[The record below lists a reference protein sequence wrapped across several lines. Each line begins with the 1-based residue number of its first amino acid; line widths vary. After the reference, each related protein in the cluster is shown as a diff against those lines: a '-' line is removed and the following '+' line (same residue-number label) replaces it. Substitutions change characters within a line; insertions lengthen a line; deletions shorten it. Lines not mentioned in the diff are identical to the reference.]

1 MKIISIASAII
12 LLWVSILFPQ
22 QSPTLESLQSEISQ
36 LIQSAKHSV
45 VTVTARS
52 SHSYT
57 VDKDNGLFSLF
68 RGGSEQRQD
77 NYWTVG
83 SGIIYN
89 AEGYIITRASILAD
103 FEEIKVTF
111 CDGTTVEAEYIG
123 TDEMTGLALLKI
135 PAKKLESPKF
145 GNSDQLPLY
154 SLVLVLGNSMG
165 LSPFATFGLINGF
178 TEEGRLIL
186 SVSINPGNIGG
197 AVFNLR
203 GEIIGIISA
212 QIEPDISSVGL
223 SFLDYSSSL
232 AIPINQVIATINN
245 VIKFHHQQIKWL
257 GVELD
262 SDSLR
267 SNKLIVKR
275 VYPGSPAARVGLKK
289 GDLLVKYNEV
299 TLTNPE
305 VLKAQIGQTAPGTS
319 VSINFIR
326 HQRALKVFP
335 KIERLWPEGF
345 NVNKP
350 RHFSFN
356 WNTDDNRS
364 PIKAPIII
372 SPEGF
377 QQIHLKMIQMEQEIQ
392 SLKNQINK

>member
-1 MKIISIASAII
+1 MKIISIISVII
-12 LLWVSILFPQ
+12 LLWVSLLFSQ
-22 QSPTLESLQSEISQ
+22 QSPTLENFQSEISR
-36 LIQSAKHSV
+36 LIQSAKHAV
-45 VTVTARS
+45 VTVTASS

-77 NYWTVG
+77 KFWTVG

-89 AEGYIITRASILAD
+89 SEGYIITRASILAD
-103 FEEIKVTF
+103 FEEIKVIF
-111 CDGTTVEAEYIG
+111 CDGSSVEAEYIG

-135 PAKKLESPKF
+135 EGHNLESPKF
-145 GNSDQLPLY
+145 GNSDRLPLY

-165 LSPFATFGLINGF
+165 LSPFASFGLINGF
-178 TEEGRLIL
+178 TEEGRMIL
-186 SVSINPGNIGG
+186 SVSINPGNVGG
-197 AVFNLR
+197 AVFNLK

-212 QIEPDISSVGL
+212 QIEPQIAAGGMSL
-223 SFLDYSSSL
+223 LDYSSSI
-232 AIPINQVIATINN
+232 AIPINQVVATINN

-262 SDSLR
+262 GDSLR

-275 VYPGSPAARVGLKK
+275 VYPGSPAARVGLKQ
-289 GDLLVKYNEV
+289 GDLLVKFNEV
-299 TLTNPE
+299 TLNNPE

-319 VSINFIR
+319 VSLNFIR
-326 HQRALKVFP
+326 QQRALKVFP
-335 KIERLWPEGF
+335 NIERVWPEGF
-345 NVNKP
+345 NINKP
-350 RHFSFN
+350 RHFSLN
-356 WNTDDNRS
+356 LTPDANRP

-372 SPEGF
+372 SPESF
-377 QQIHLKMIQMEQEIQ
+377 QQIHSKMIQMEQEIQ